1 MTDPRTVVDMLRM
14 RYQREVNIVSRM
26 QTASACSGNAMK
38 LSRVGVVAAAFLFAA
53 AFVGSGGRA
62 DGEPATGGW
71 RDKPYPYTVVSQS
84 LADVLTNF
92 GYNTGMRMA
101 VASSVRGS
109 VTGRI
114 DGRTAGAFLDVL
126 TRSNGLD
133 WYYDGSVMYVSAA
146 ADEQTEIVQL
156 HEQALGAVKA
166 SLLKSGLVDERY
178 TFSAGPSPNVAV
190 IAGPPSYVAAIKRA
204 VEAMATKSADSS
216 LTIYRGSES
225 HVVKFP

>member
-1 MTDPRTVVDMLRM
+1 M
-14 RYQREVNIVSRM
+14 RYQREVIVSRV
-26 QTASACSGNAMK
+26 QTASAGSGNAMK
-38 LSRVGVVAAAFLFAA
+38 SSRVGVVMAAFLIAVA
-53 AFVGSGGRA
+53 VVGSGGRA
-62 DGEPATGGW
+62 DGGEPATGGW
-71 RDKPYPYTVVSQS
+71 RDKPYPYAVVSQS

-109 VTGRI
+109 VTGRV

-133 WYYDGSVMYVSAA
+133 WYYDGAVMYISAA
-146 ADEQTEIVQL
+146 ADEQTEMVQL
-156 HEQALGAVKA
+156 HGSTLGAVKA
-166 SLLKSGLVDERY
+166 SLVKSGLVDERY

-204 VEAMATKSADSS
+204 IEAMATKTADSS